1 MSYSILK
8 QKLDAMAL
16 RAGGIHWFRILP
28 KFYINVTFSRYIK
41 YADVVNAIVTTS
53 RYNLTTC
60 LTFRYTEQIHEAKYK
75 KYCFSW
81 FLKDKREKY
90 K

>member
-16 RAGGIHWFRILP
+16 RVGGIHWFRILA
-28 KFYINVTFSRYIK
+28 KLYINVTFSRFIK

-53 RYNLTTC
+53 RHNQTIC
-60 LTFRYTEQIHEAKYK
+60 LTFRDTEQVHKAKPK
-75 KYCFSW
+75 KCCLSW